1 MKNPKFLY
9 DEDDFLLSVTYKFKV
24 INLLSFVLIFFE
36 IIKLLKAIMYIIF
49 NYRIN

>member
-24 INLLSFVLIFFE
+24 INLLSFALIFFE